1 MFNFHLQFNKSKT
14 LVISNRIF
22 IVIEENDKNT
32 EEYTKITLS
41 ILVYIIV
48 NIYFHTVLYTCIA
61 DFSSKQINP
70 LAFRAS
76 LVCRSNLYLIEFYT
90 YISYFYLFSFNLIH

>member
-22 IVIEENDKNT
+22 IVIEEKDKNT

-48 NIYFHTVLYTCIA
+48 
-61 DFSSKQINP
+61 
-70 LAFRAS
+70 
-76 LVCRSNLYLIEFYT
+76 
-90 YISYFYLFSFNLIH
+90 

>member
-41 ILVYIIV
+41 ILY
-48 NIYFHTVLYTCIA
+48 NIYFQTVLYTCIA

-76 LVCRSNLYLIEFYT
+76 LVCRSNLYLIEFNT
-90 YISYFYLFSFNLIH
+90 YISYFYLFSFNFIH